1 MSEYKVKITELLE
14 TTVTVE
20 TDTADTA
27 MDRVRTM
34 YRNSEIILTAD
45 DHTDTEFT
53 AVAEEQFSDE
63 EGVCGRICACGHK
76 SFAARQVSYH
86 NVVVTDGKVFD
97 AGIQASRQPYSPF
110 VCIKCNKTYEDRKPG
125 IQDTGDPAREGDM

>member
-1 MSEYKVKITELLE
+1 MSEYKVRITELLE

-20 TDTADTA
+20 TDNADTA

-34 YRNSEIILTAD
+34 YRNSEIVLTAD

-53 AVAEEQFSDE
+53 VGGEELPDDGGNSF
-63 EGVCGRICACGHK
+63 GRICTCGHK

-86 NVVVTDGKVFD
+86 NVIVTDGKVFD
-97 AGIQASRQPYSPF
+97 AGIQASRQPYGPF
-110 VCIKCNKTYEDRKPG
+110 VCIKCNKTYEDQKPG